1 MSPDG
6 LVKAIKAGKTE
17 ITVTTVDGSHVATCQ
32 VTVKEAPVKPVVLG
46 VKDQSTDTIEISDTA
61 TLTLEVANAKTAS
74 YKLGNGPA
82 VTFSNGQTITV
93 GQNLAAGSSV
103 TLTLAAT
110 SLDNQSV
117 TKTYTI
123 TKKKVE
129 LPEEP
134 ITQTT
139 IYFDNPDNWT
149 DVYAYMYD
157 AKGNHLLGA
166 WPGTKMTKEVS
177 GAYALNVPS
186 TYSTLGVKVLFS
198 NNKGGQYPQS
208 VGFDFVAKG
217 TYSKTGL
224 KVAEEVTVKEEV
236 VTESIPF
243 ETKTVENPEVD
254 KGVTN
259 TLSEGKAGSKEITY
273 KVTYKNGV
281 EASRE
286 KVKEVVVTEPTPK
299 VVEVGTKVSVDEKK
313 IATRVYFSNPQ
324 KWNKVYAYVY
334 DQKGQPVVG
343 TWPGKEM
350 TKDEHGYYIELSV
363 DLVGGRIIFNNP
375 ETKVQYPT
383 QNQAG
388 FTIELGHLYD
398 QTGNRYPVLPEE
410 GFTRI
415 QFENPGG
422 WVAANVYAYYGN
434 PIQSPLGA
442 WPGKPMIKGN
452 DGHFFIDLPEE
463 YAEKNVKILFNKP
476 NSNVQFPSAVGFDF
490 KLNGQYPKDGLK

>member
-1 MSPDG
+1 M
-6 LVKAIKAGKTE
+6 
-17 ITVTTVDGSHVATCQ
+17 
-32 VTVKEAPVKPVVLG
+32 
-46 VKDQSTDTIEISDTA
+46 
-61 TLTLEVANAKTAS
+61 
-74 YKLGNGPA
+74 
-82 VTFSNGQTITV
+82 
-93 GQNLAAGSSV
+93 
-103 TLTLAAT
+103 
-110 SLDNQSV
+110 
-117 TKTYTI
+117 
-123 TKKKVE
+123 
-129 LPEEP
+129 
-134 ITQTT
+134 
-139 IYFDNPDNWT
+139 
-149 DVYAYMYD
+149 
-157 AKGNHLLGA
+157 
-166 WPGTKMTKEVS
+166 
-177 GAYALNVPS
+177 
-186 TYSTLGVKVLFS
+186 
-198 NNKGGQYPQS
+198 
-208 VGFDFVAKG
+208 
-217 TYSKTGL
+217 
-224 KVAEEVTVKEEV
+224 KVAEEVRVKEEV

-299 VVEVGTKVSVDEKK
+299 VVEVGTKVSVDEEK

-398 QTGNRYPVLPEE
+398 QTGNHYPVLPEE

-415 QFENPGG
+415 QFGNPGG
-422 WVAANVYAYYGN
+422 WDAANVYAYYGN

-442 WPGKPMIKGN
+442 WPGKPMIKRN